1 MSAVVGASRVPLS
14 AMAARFAKR
23 EAIGSFHPW
32 LTSAHEVGC
41 CKFATLR
48 GLDPHAR
55 FRDGGPGMSGS
66 PFANPRRGTVRTTT
80 STI

>member
-55 FRDGGPGMSGS
+55 FRDGGRAWAAHRSRIRVGGRFAPG
-66 PFANPRRGTVRTTT
+66 PPRL
-80 STI
+80 